1 MNIVFYSHEVGA
13 VSHVLTGKWRLPE
26 LRAAL
31 MKNLNKLEYES
42 QPGKAVDLLRDGFEK
57 LKKPTGVENQI
68 ELAFPD
74 LKRIMAGQ
82 PPAKKEQWVMIE
94 MPWLDITVGGDQ
106 PTTVT
111 TKQKWM
117 SDWCDEG

>member
-26 LRAAL
+26 LREAL
-31 MKNLNKLEYES
+31 MKNLNKLEFES
-42 QPGKAVDLLRDGFEK
+42 QPGKALDLLVDGFK
-57 LKKPTGVENQI
+57 QVKKPVGVENQI
-68 ELAFPD
+68 ALTMPD
-74 LKRIMAGQ
+74 LKLIMEGK

-94 MPWLDITVGGDQ
+94 MPWIDITVGGDQ
-106 PTTVT
+106 PTTTT

-117 SDWCDEG
+117 RDWCDGG